1 MKETINL
8 ALLITLLGIACY
20 AAAAWNSP
28 DWLAW
33 MATRLLARRHALK
46 TAQKAHI
53 EAMEAWGVEIGVG
66 VGKSK

>member
-8 ALLITLLGIACY
+8 TLLITLLGIACY

-33 MATRLLARRHALK
+33 MATRFLARRHALK
-46 TAQKAHI
+46 AAQEAHT
-53 EAMEAWGVEIGVG
+53 EAMKAWSKEIR
-66 VGKSK
+66 